1 MADPKIKYD
10 IEAAV
15 KGEADAEQLAKT
27 LRGVGDVLEGDLQE
41 GAIAAAQ
48 ALEALASKQRAID
61 TFSALKRE
69 TADLESALT
78 KATAQV
84 DRLGAELPQATASTQ
99 QLVSAER
106 SAATALEQA
115 RASLQSKRDALKAV
129 REETQGAGRRSDEY
143 KAAVAG
149 LKDGI
154 KAANAEIKA
163 QQDALRTTGQATA
176 QAQNAEAALRKE
188 YELAIGSSVRLSTEL
203 GNKRRALSETREI
216 MQSVGLSTSNLAQSE
231 ANLKTAVAQVRQEVA
246 AMAPAYQAAAAASS
260 QSTQVQAQ
268 NQRTLREGMTSISTQ
283 LQRIQS
289 IATAALGGSYVGG
302 LAKSVAETADQFRNL
317 EARIKLATGEGP
329 QFQAAFAGVQQ
340 IALRTNTALDET
352 GTLFARLVS
361 AGREAGQSAQAA
373 QQNALDLAETI
384 NQAIQLSGASAD
396 ASKAA
401 VTQLIQ
407 GLQGG
412 VLRGE
417 EFNSV
422 MEQAPRLAQA
432 LANGLG
438 VTTGELRKMAEQGAL
453 TSDVVMKSLKGQAD
467 TVAAEFGKLPPTVG
481 RALQN
486 LSTQWTLYVGES
498 DKGLISSANAAKVID
513 ALAANIDTLV
523 ATLTTAGKLWAAM
536 KVAGLAADF
545 GAWALKTLSA
555 TAAVEKNTIA
565 VAANTAAQAANAAAQ
580 TTNNAA
586 TTASTA
592 ARAANASAW
601 SSVATFMGQAT
612 AAQSAA
618 TAATKAGAQAVT
630 AKTGVL
636 GMLGKGIGGVTRLL
650 GGPVGL
656 VVNLVLFR
664 EELKRGKDAALGWAF
679 SFTEAG
685 KRLKAA
691 EKALK
696 DQEDAAK
703 RNAEAAK
710 AAAEA
715 ARLLAQRQEE
725 ARNSS
730 FDLTKQSKGL
740 IAEFDKLTK
749 AGESSGAAIAKI
761 GKDFDPSTTQGIRD
775 MSGALEKLAADGKIS
790 ADQVKQA
797 WVAALDGQDLAK
809 FEVLARNAFAAAG
822 QEAEKLSE
830 QIRQAIDSG
839 ASPAVVGELQ
849 KRLEAAMSAA
859 AREGERVAQMM
870 DTVLNA
876 AVVRTGLEFSA
887 LEGRIG
893 ATSRFA
899 INDLDV
905 IIGGLDRL
913 KAQGLDAG
921 KALEASFVKA
931 LDTADS
937 QRAVDEV
944 TSRVEALRRQLGD
957 KVAEGLLD
965 QAKQKTQELNEA
977 LDKAKPGINSLAEA
991 MKQLGITSDASLK
1004 DTAAQARVSYDAI
1017 AQSGKASAREMADA
1031 FKVAAEAAIK
1041 ANGGIAPS
1049 WVTAQASAR
1058 GYKIEVDDAGR
1069 TTLEA
1074 MKRAQDSLGGV
1085 EGAHRSAAGA
1095 ARDQANAVQS
1105 LASAYTDAGA
1115 KAMAAQGQILEAA
1128 QRQKNA
1134 DTSASSITNRKSSET
1149 MFVWTRSS
1157 IIDYLKQAGLEDA
1170 VAEQLSKQFLNGKG
1184 EVDYIANDAQKRW
1197 AGKYGTLA
1205 EALGKVAEFY
1215 KYDEGGQIEALDIV
1229 DRAKRDKE
1237 LRDRQRNPKAPAPAP
1252 APTTPGGNGG
1262 SGGDRVDRVV
1272 NVYIGNSTPYSV
1284 PTNEGGQ
1291 RNIEAIAREVL
1302 RLLEL
1307 QRNQLGY

>member
-1 MADPKIKYD
+1 MGPWGI
-10 IEAAV
+10 AV
-15 KGEADAEQLAKT
+15 A
-27 LRGVGDVLEGDLQE
+27 
-41 GAIAAAQ
+41 
-48 ALEALASKQRAID
+48 
-61 TFSALKRE
+61 
-69 TADLESALT
+69 ALT
-78 KATAQV
+78 PEIISLTRA
-84 DRLGAELPQATASTQ
+84 LG
-99 QLVSAER
+99 
-106 SAATALEQA
+106 EQA
-115 RASLQSKRDALKAV
+115 AKAMGWGKRM
-129 REETQGAGRRSDEY
+129 EE
-143 KAAVAG
+143 
-149 LKDGI
+149 
-154 KAANAEIKA
+154 
-163 QQDALRTTGQATA
+163 
-176 QAQNAEAALRKE
+176 AEAALRK
-188 YELAIGSSVRLSTEL
+188 
-203 GNKRRALSETREI
+203 
-216 MQSVGLSTSNLAQSE
+216 
-231 ANLKTAVAQVRQEVA
+231 
-246 AMAPAYQAAAAASS
+246 
-260 QSTQVQAQ
+260 
-268 NQRTLREGMTSISTQ
+268 
-283 LQRIQS
+283 
-289 IATAALGGSYVGG
+289 
-302 LAKSVAETADQFRNL
+302 AD
-317 EARIKLATGEGP
+317 
-329 QFQAAFAGVQQ
+329 
-340 IALRTNTALDET
+340 
-352 GTLFARLVS
+352 
-361 AGREAGQSAQAA
+361 
-373 QQNALDLAETI
+373 
-384 NQAIQLSGASAD
+384 
-396 ASKAA
+396 
-401 VTQLIQ
+401 
-407 GLQGG
+407 
-412 VLRGE
+412 
-417 EFNSV
+417 
-422 MEQAPRLAQA
+422 
-432 LANGLG
+432 
-438 VTTGELRKMAEQGAL
+438 
-453 TSDVVMKSLKGQAD
+453 
-467 TVAAEFGKLPPTVG
+467 
-481 RALQN
+481 
-486 LSTQWTLYVGES
+486 
-498 DKGLISSANAAKVID
+498 
-513 ALAANIDTLV
+513 
-523 ATLTTAGKLWAAM
+523 
-536 KVAGLAADF
+536 
-545 GAWALKTLSA
+545 
-555 TAAVEKNTIA
+555 
-565 VAANTAAQAANAAAQ
+565 
-580 TTNNAA
+580 
-586 TTASTA
+586 
-592 ARAANASAW
+592 
-601 SSVATFMGQAT
+601 
-612 AAQSAA
+612 
-618 TAATKAGAQAVT
+618 
-630 AKTGVL
+630 
-636 GMLGKGIGGVTRLL
+636 
-650 GGPVGL
+650 
-656 VVNLVLFR
+656 
-664 EELKRGKDAALGWAF
+664 
-679 SFTEAG
+679 
-685 KRLKAA
+685 
-691 EKALK
+691 
-696 DQEDAAK
+696 
-703 RNAEAAK
+703 EAAK
-710 AAAEA
+710 IHAETM
-715 ARLLAQRQEE
+715 RRQAQLYEE
-725 ARNSS
+725 ARNRS
-730 FDLTKQSKGL
+730 FDLTNQSKGL

-822 QEAEKLSE
+822 QEAEKLRE

-876 AVVRTGLEFSA
+876 AVARTGLEFSA

-893 ATSRFA
+893 ATSRSA

-921 KALEASFVKA
+921 RALEASFVKA

-944 TSRVEALRRQLGD
+944 TSRVESLRRQLGD
-957 KVAEGLLD
+957 KVADGLLD

-977 LDKAKPGINSLAEA
+977 QDKAKKGISSVAEA

>member
-129 REETQGAGRRSDEY
+129 REETQGAARRSDEY
-143 KAAVAG
+143 KATVAG

-283 LQRIQS
+283 LQSIQN
-289 IATAALGGSYVGG
+289 IATTALGGSYVGG

-664 EELKRGKDAALGWAF
+664 
-679 SFTEAG
+679 
-685 KRLKAA
+685 
-691 EKALK
+691 
-696 DQEDAAK
+696 
-703 RNAEAAK
+703 
-710 AAAEA
+710 
-715 ARLLAQRQEE
+715 
-725 ARNSS
+725 
-730 FDLTKQSKGL
+730 
-740 IAEFDKLTK
+740 
-749 AGESSGAAIAKI
+749 
-761 GKDFDPSTTQGIRD
+761 
-775 MSGALEKLAADGKIS
+775 
-790 ADQVKQA
+790 
-797 WVAALDGQDLAK
+797 
-809 FEVLARNAFAAAG
+809 
-822 QEAEKLSE
+822 
-830 QIRQAIDSG
+830 
-839 ASPAVVGELQ
+839 
-849 KRLEAAMSAA
+849 
-859 AREGERVAQMM
+859 
-870 DTVLNA
+870 
-876 AVVRTGLEFSA
+876 
-887 LEGRIG
+887 
-893 ATSRFA
+893 
-899 INDLDV
+899 
-905 IIGGLDRL
+905 
-913 KAQGLDAG
+913 
-921 KALEASFVKA
+921 
-931 LDTADS
+931 
-937 QRAVDEV
+937 
-944 TSRVEALRRQLGD
+944 
-957 KVAEGLLD
+957 
-965 QAKQKTQELNEA
+965 
-977 LDKAKPGINSLAEA
+977 
-991 MKQLGITSDASLK
+991 
-1004 DTAAQARVSYDAI
+1004 
-1017 AQSGKASAREMADA
+1017 
-1031 FKVAAEAAIK
+1031 
-1041 ANGGIAPS
+1041 
-1049 WVTAQASAR
+1049 
-1058 GYKIEVDDAGR
+1058 
-1069 TTLEA
+1069 
-1074 MKRAQDSLGGV
+1074 
-1085 EGAHRSAAGA
+1085 
-1095 ARDQANAVQS
+1095 
-1105 LASAYTDAGA
+1105 
-1115 KAMAAQGQILEAA
+1115 
-1128 QRQKNA
+1128 
-1134 DTSASSITNRKSSET
+1134 
-1149 MFVWTRSS
+1149 
-1157 IIDYLKQAGLEDA
+1157 
-1170 VAEQLSKQFLNGKG
+1170 
-1184 EVDYIANDAQKRW
+1184 
-1197 AGKYGTLA
+1197 
-1205 EALGKVAEFY
+1205 
-1215 KYDEGGQIEALDIV
+1215 
-1229 DRAKRDKE
+1229 
-1237 LRDRQRNPKAPAPAP
+1237 
-1252 APTTPGGNGG
+1252 
-1262 SGGDRVDRVV
+1262 
-1272 NVYIGNSTPYSV
+1272 
-1284 PTNEGGQ
+1284 
-1291 RNIEAIAREVL
+1291 
-1302 RLLEL
+1302 
-1307 QRNQLGY
+1307 

>member
-15 KGEADAEQLAKT
+15 KGEADAEALAKT
-27 LRGVGDVLEGDLQE
+27 LRGVGDVLEGDLQKSAQ
-41 GAIAAAQ
+41 GAAQ
-48 ALEALASKQRAID
+48 ALEALGSKQRALESFRALSNETGSLAIELAEAQ
-61 TFSALKRE
+61 SALR
-69 TADLESALT
+69 
-78 KATAQV
+78 QV
-84 DRLGAELPQATASTQ
+84 DAQLTQA
-99 QLVSAER
+99 
-106 SAATALEQA
+106 SAATQKFSQAELAAKAALESNRADLTAAKKAYEDLQASTVGAARRTEEYRQASQTA
-115 RASLQSKRDALKAV
+115 RANIQQLS
-129 REETQGAGRRSDEY
+129 
-143 KAAVAG
+143 
-149 LKDGI
+149 
-154 KAANAEIKA
+154 AEIKQHARSLKEAEGNTRTA
-163 QQDALRTTGQATA
+163 QQAENALSA
-176 QAQNAEAALRKE
+176 QHQQTSAALIQARGA
-188 YELAIGSSVRLSTEL
+188 LD
-203 GNKRRALSETREI
+203 GNNAALDAGREKLRSMGI
-216 MQSVGLSTSNLAQSE
+216 EATNLAQAE
-231 ANLKTAVAQVRQEVA
+231 RNLQGAVTQVRQEVA
-246 AMAPAYQAAAAASS
+246 AMAPAYQQAAAASS

-283 LQRIQS
+283 LQRIQQ
-289 IATAALGGSYVGG
+289 IATVALGGSYVGG
-302 LAKSVAETADQFRNL
+302 LAKSVAETADEFRNL
-317 EARIKLATGEGP
+317 EARVKLAAGEGP
-329 QFQAAFAGVQQ
+329 QFAKSFGEVQR
-340 IALRTNTALDET
+340 IALSTNSALDET
-352 GTLFARLVS
+352 GTLFARLTKASQEGGLAAV
-361 AGREAGQSAQAA
+361 AA
-373 QQNALDLAETI
+373 QQRALGLTQTI
-384 NQAIQLSGASAD
+384 NQAIQLSGGSAES
-396 ASKAA
+396 SKAA
-401 VTQLIQ
+401 ITQLIQ

-412 VLRGE
+412 ALRGD

-422 MEQAPRLAQA
+422 MEQSPRLAQA
-432 LANGLG
+432 MADGLG
-438 VTTGELRKMAEQGAL
+438 VTTGELRRLAEQGAL
-453 TSDVVMKSLKGQAD
+453 TSETVMRALEGQAD
-467 TVAAEFGKLPPTVG
+467 AVAGEFGKLPATVG

-486 LSTQWTLYVGES
+486 LSTQWTIYVGNV
-498 DKGLISSANAAKVID
+498 DKGLLSSANAAKVIN
-513 ALAANIDTLV
+513 ALASNLDTVVSTLTAAGKAWAAIKIAGLV
-523 ATLTTAGKLWAAM
+523 ADFAKWAASTM
-536 KVAGLAADF
+536 AAT
-545 GAWALKTLSA
+545 K
-555 TAAVEKNTIA
+555 AVEANTVA
-565 VAANTAAQAANAAAQ
+565 TAANTAAQRVNATAQAQSAAAQSANTAATTANTAARAANAKAWGDIGAFARAGAAAQ
-580 TTNNAA
+580 ATATAA

-592 ARAANASAW
+592 ALAANTAAAARGGIVW
-601 SSVATFMGQAT
+601 RGAT
-612 AAQSAA
+612 ALM
-618 TAATKAGAQAVT
+618 GPWGIAV
-630 AKTGVL
+630 
-636 GMLGKGIGGVTRLL
+636 
-650 GGPVGL
+650 
-656 VVNLVLFR
+656 
-664 EELKRGKDAALGWAF
+664 AALTPEIISLTRALGEQAAKAMGW
-679 SFTEAG
+679 G
-685 KRLKAA
+685 KRM
-691 EKALK
+691 E
-696 DQEDAAK
+696 E
-703 RNAEAAK
+703 AEAALRK
-710 AAAEA
+710 ADEA
-715 ARLLAQRQEE
+715 AKIHAETMRRQAQLYEE
-725 ARNSS
+725 ARNRS
-730 FDLTKQSKGL
+730 FDLTNQSKGL

-749 AGESSGAAIAKI
+749 AGESSGAAIDKI

-876 AVVRTGLEFSA
+876 AVARTGLEFSA

-893 ATSRFA
+893 ATSRSA

-957 KVAEGLLD
+957 KVADGLLD

-977 LDKAKPGINSLAEA
+977 QDKAKKGINSVAEA

-1105 LASAYTDAGA
+1105 LASAYSDAGA

-1184 EVDYIANDAQKRW
+1184 EVDYIANSAQKRW
-1197 AGKYGTLA
+1197 AGEYGTLA

-1237 LRDRQRNPKAPAPAP
+1237 LRDQQRNPKAPAPAP

>member
-27 LRGVGDVLEGDLQE
+27 LRGVGDVLEGDLKE
-41 GAIAAAQ
+41 GALAAAQ

-69 TADLESALT
+69 TADLEGALT

-115 RASLQSKRDALKAV
+115 RVSLQSKRDALKSV
-129 REETQGAGRRSDEY
+129 REETQGAARRSDEY
-143 KAAVAG
+143 KATVAG

-154 KAANAEIKA
+154 KTATAEIKA
-163 QQDALRTTGQATA
+163 QQEALRSTGQAAA

-188 YELAIGSSVRLSTEL
+188 YDLAIGSSVRLSTEL

-216 MQSVGLSTSNLAQSE
+216 MQAAGVSTSNLAQSE
-231 ANLKTAVAQVRQEVA
+231 ASLKAAVSQVKQEVA
-246 AMAPAYQAAAAASS
+246 AMAPAYQAAAAASN

-283 LQRIQS
+283 LQRIQQ

-302 LAKSVAETADQFRNL
+302 LAKSVAETADEFRNL
-317 EARIKLATGEGP
+317 EARVKLATGEGP
-329 QFQAAFAGVQQ
+329 QFTKSFGEVQR
-340 IALRTNTALDET
+340 IALATNSALDET
-352 GTLFARLVS
+352 GTLFARLTKASQEGGLAAV
-361 AGREAGQSAQAA
+361 AA
-373 QQNALDLAETI
+373 QQRALGLTQTI
-384 NQAIQLSGASAD
+384 NQAIQLSGGSAES
-396 ASKAA
+396 SKAA
-401 VTQLIQ
+401 ITQLVQ

-412 VLRGE
+412 ALRGD

-422 MEQAPRLAQA
+422 MEQSPRLAQA
-432 LANGLG
+432 MADGLG
-438 VTTGELRKMAEQGAL
+438 VTTGELRRLAEQGAL
-453 TSDVVMKSLKGQAD
+453 TSETVMRALEGQAD
-467 TVAAEFGKLPPTVG
+467 AVAGEFGKLPATVG

-486 LSTQWTLYVGES
+486 LSTQWTIYVGNA
-498 DKGLISSANAAKVID
+498 DKGLLSSANAAKVIN
-513 ALAANIDTLV
+513 ALAANLDTVVSTLTAAGKAWAAIKIAGLV
-523 ATLTTAGKLWAAM
+523 ADFAKWAASTM
-536 KVAGLAADF
+536 AAT
-545 GAWALKTLSA
+545 K
-555 TAAVEKNTIA
+555 AVEANTVA
-565 VAANTAAQAANAAAQ
+565 TAANTAAQRVNATAQAQTASAQAAN
-580 TTNNAA
+580 TAA
-586 TTASTA
+586 TTANTA
-592 ARAANASAW
+592 ARAANAKAW
-601 SSVATFMGQAT
+601 GEIGAFARAGAAAQAT
-612 AAQSAA
+612 ATAA
-618 TAATKAGAQAVT
+618 TAAST
-630 AKTGVL
+630 
-636 GMLGKGIGGVTRLL
+636 
-650 GGPVGL
+650 
-656 VVNLVLFR
+656 
-664 EELKRGKDAALGWAF
+664 AALAANTAAAARGGIVWRGASALMGPWGIAVAALTPEIISLTRALGEQAAKAMGW
-679 SFTEAG
+679 G
-685 KRLKAA
+685 KRM
-691 EKALK
+691 E
-696 DQEDAAK
+696 E
-703 RNAEAAK
+703 AEAALRK
-710 AAAEA
+710 ADEA
-715 ARLLAQRQEE
+715 AKIHAETMRRQAQLYEE
-725 ARNSS
+725 ARNRS
-730 FDLTKQSKGL
+730 FDLTNQSKGL

-876 AVVRTGLEFSA
+876 AVARTGLEFSA

-893 ATSRFA
+893 ATSRSA

-921 KALEASFVKA
+921 RALEASFVKA

-944 TSRVEALRRQLGD
+944 TSRVESLRRQLGD
-957 KVAEGLLD
+957 KVADGLLD

-1237 LRDRQRNPKAPAPAP
+1237 LRDRQRNPNAPAPAP

-1284 PTNEGGQ
+1284 PTNDGGQ

>member
-15 KGEADAEQLAKT
+15 KGEADAEALAKT
-27 LRGVGDVLEGDLQE
+27 LRGVGDVLEGDLQKSAQ
-41 GAIAAAQ
+41 GAAQ
-48 ALEALASKQRAID
+48 ALEALGSKQRALESFRALSNETGSLAIELAEAQ
-61 TFSALKRE
+61 SALR
-69 TADLESALT
+69 
-78 KATAQV
+78 QV
-84 DRLGAELPQATASTQ
+84 DAQLTQA
-99 QLVSAER
+99 
-106 SAATALEQA
+106 SAATQKFSQAELAAKAALESNRADLTAAKKAYEDLQASTVGAARRTEEYRQASQTA
-115 RASLQSKRDALKAV
+115 RANIQQLS
-129 REETQGAGRRSDEY
+129 
-143 KAAVAG
+143 
-149 LKDGI
+149 
-154 KAANAEIKA
+154 AEIKQHARSLKEAEGNTRTA
-163 QQDALRTTGQATA
+163 QQAENALSA
-176 QAQNAEAALRKE
+176 QHQQTSAALIQARGA
-188 YELAIGSSVRLSTEL
+188 LD
-203 GNKRRALSETREI
+203 GNNAALDAGREKLRSMGI
-216 MQSVGLSTSNLAQSE
+216 EATNLAQAE
-231 ANLKTAVAQVRQEVA
+231 RNLQGAVTQVRQEVA
-246 AMAPAYQAAAAASS
+246 AMAPAYQQAAAASS

-283 LQRIQS
+283 LQRIQQ
-289 IATAALGGSYVGG
+289 IATVALGGSYVGG
-302 LAKSVAETADQFRNL
+302 LAKSVADTADQFKNL

-329 QFQAAFAGVQQ
+329 QFQAAFDGVAQV
-340 IALRTNTALDET
+340 ALRTNSALDET
-352 GTLFARLVS
+352 GTLFARLVK
-361 AGREAGQSAQAA
+361 AGQEAGQSAQLA
-373 QQNALDLAETI
+373 QQNALGLTETI
-384 NQAIQLSGASAD
+384 NQAIQLSGGSAD

-401 VTQLIQ
+401 ITQLIQ
-407 GLQGG
+407 GLQSG

-438 VTTGELRKMAEQGAL
+438 VTTGELRKMANQGAL
-453 TSDVVMKSLKGQAD
+453 TADVVMNALKGQAD
-467 TVAAEFGKLPPTVG
+467 VVAGEFSKLPPTVG

-486 LSTQWTLYVGES
+486 LTSQWTLYVGAS
-498 DKGLISSANAAKVID
+498 DNGLISSANAAKVIN
-513 ALAANIDTLV
+513 ALAANLDTVVSTLTAAGKAWAAIKIAGLV
-523 ATLTTAGKLWAAM
+523 ADFAKWAASTM
-536 KVAGLAADF
+536 AAT
-545 GAWALKTLSA
+545 K
-555 TAAVEKNTIA
+555 AVEANTVA
-565 VAANTAAQAANAAAQ
+565 TAANTAAQRVNATAQAQAATAQAANTAATTANTAARAANAKAWGDIGAFARAGAAAQ
-580 TTNNAA
+580 ATATSA

-592 ARAANASAW
+592 ALAANTAAAARGGIVW
-601 SSVATFMGQAT
+601 RGAT
-612 AAQSAA
+612 ALM
-618 TAATKAGAQAVT
+618 GPWGIAV
-630 AKTGVL
+630 
-636 GMLGKGIGGVTRLL
+636 
-650 GGPVGL
+650 
-656 VVNLVLFR
+656 
-664 EELKRGKDAALGWAF
+664 AALTPEIISLTRALGEQAAKAMGW
-679 SFTEAG
+679 G
-685 KRLKAA
+685 KRM
-691 EKALK
+691 E
-696 DQEDAAK
+696 E
-703 RNAEAAK
+703 AEAALRK
-710 AAAEA
+710 ADEA
-715 ARLLAQRQEE
+715 AKIHAETMRRQAQLYEE
-725 ARNSS
+725 ARNRS
-730 FDLTKQSKGL
+730 FDLTNQSKGL

-822 QEAEKLSE
+822 QEAEKLRE

-876 AVVRTGLEFSA
+876 AVARTGLEFSA

-893 ATSRFA
+893 ATSRSA

-921 KALEASFVKA
+921 RALEASFVKA

-944 TSRVEALRRQLGD
+944 TSRVESLRRQLGD
-957 KVAEGLLD
+957 KVADGLLD

-1017 AQSGKASAREMADA
+1017 AQSGKASARELADA

>member
-15 KGEADAEQLAKT
+15 KGEADAEALAKT
-27 LRGVGDVLEGDLQE
+27 LRGVGDVLEGDLQKSAQ
-41 GAIAAAQ
+41 GAAQ
-48 ALEALASKQRAID
+48 ALEALGSKQRALESFRALSNETGSLAIELAEAQ
-61 TFSALKRE
+61 SALR
-69 TADLESALT
+69 
-78 KATAQV
+78 QV
-84 DRLGAELPQATASTQ
+84 DAQLTQA
-99 QLVSAER
+99 
-106 SAATALEQA
+106 SAATQKFSQAELAAKAALESNRADLTAAKKAYEDLQASTVGAARLTEEYRQASQTA
-115 RASLQSKRDALKAV
+115 RANIQQLS
-129 REETQGAGRRSDEY
+129 
-143 KAAVAG
+143 
-149 LKDGI
+149 
-154 KAANAEIKA
+154 AEIKQHARSLKEAEGNTRTA
-163 QQDALRTTGQATA
+163 QQAENALSA
-176 QAQNAEAALRKE
+176 QHQQTSAALIQARGA
-188 YELAIGSSVRLSTEL
+188 LD
-203 GNKRRALSETREI
+203 GNNAALDAGREKLRSMGI
-216 MQSVGLSTSNLAQSE
+216 EATNLAQAE
-231 ANLKTAVAQVRQEVA
+231 RNLQGAVTQVRQEVA
-246 AMAPAYQAAAAASS
+246 AMAPAYQQAAAASS

-283 LQRIQS
+283 LQRIQQ
-289 IATAALGGSYVGG
+289 IATVALGGSYVGG
-302 LAKSVAETADQFRNL
+302 LAKSVADTADQFKNL

-329 QFQAAFAGVQQ
+329 QFQAAFDGVAQV
-340 IALRTNTALDET
+340 ALRTNSALDET
-352 GTLFARLVS
+352 GTLFARLVK
-361 AGREAGQSAQAA
+361 AGQEAGQSAQLA

-384 NQAIQLSGASAD
+384 NQAIQLSGGSAD

-401 VTQLIQ
+401 ITQLIQ
-407 GLQGG
+407 GLQSG

-438 VTTGELRKMAEQGAL
+438 VTTGELRKMANQGAL
-453 TSDVVMKSLKGQAD
+453 TADVVMNALKGQAD
-467 TVAAEFGKLPPTVG
+467 VVAGEFSKLPPTVG

-486 LSTQWTLYVGES
+486 LTSQWTLYVGAS
-498 DKGLISSANAAKVID
+498 DNGLISSANAAKVIN
-513 ALAANIDTLV
+513 ALAANLDTVVSTLTAAGKAWAAIKIAGLV
-523 ATLTTAGKLWAAM
+523 ADFAKWAASTM
-536 KVAGLAADF
+536 AAT
-545 GAWALKTLSA
+545 K
-555 TAAVEKNTIA
+555 AVEANTVA
-565 VAANTAAQAANAAAQ
+565 TAANTAAQRVNATAQAQAATAQAANTAATTANTAARAANAKAWGDIGAFARAGAAAQ
-580 TTNNAA
+580 ATATSA

-592 ARAANASAW
+592 ALAANTAAAARGGIVW
-601 SSVATFMGQAT
+601 RGAT
-612 AAQSAA
+612 ALM
-618 TAATKAGAQAVT
+618 GPWGIAV
-630 AKTGVL
+630 
-636 GMLGKGIGGVTRLL
+636 
-650 GGPVGL
+650 
-656 VVNLVLFR
+656 
-664 EELKRGKDAALGWAF
+664 AALTPEIISLTRALGEQAAKAMGW
-679 SFTEAG
+679 G
-685 KRLKAA
+685 KRM
-691 EKALK
+691 E
-696 DQEDAAK
+696 E
-703 RNAEAAK
+703 AEAALRK
-710 AAAEA
+710 ADEA
-715 ARLLAQRQEE
+715 AKIHAETMRRQAQLYEE
-725 ARNSS
+725 ARNRS
-730 FDLTKQSKGL
+730 FDLTNQSKGL

-876 AVVRTGLEFSA
+876 AVARTGLEFSA

-893 ATSRFA
+893 ATSRSA

-913 KAQGLDAG
+913 RAQGLDAG
-921 KALEASFVKA
+921 RALEASFVKA

-944 TSRVEALRRQLGD
+944 TSRVESLRRQLGD
-957 KVAEGLLD
+957 KVADGLLD

-977 LDKAKPGINSLAEA
+977 QDKAKKGISSVAEA

>member
-41 GAIAAAQ
+41 GALAAAQ
-48 ALEALASKQRAID
+48 ALESLASKQRAID

-115 RASLQSKRDALKAV
+115 RASLQSKRDALKSV
-129 REETQGAGRRSDEY
+129 REETQGAARRSDEY
-143 KAAVAG
+143 KATVAG

-163 QQDALRTTGQATA
+163 QQDALRTTGQASA

-246 AMAPAYQAAAAASS
+246 TMAPAYQAAAAASN

-268 NQRTLREGMTSISTQ
+268 NQRTLLEGMTSISTQ
-283 LQRIQS
+283 LQRIQQ

-302 LAKSVAETADQFRNL
+302 LAKSVAETADEFRNL
-317 EARIKLATGEGP
+317 EARVKLATGEGP
-329 QFQAAFAGVQQ
+329 QFTKSFGEVQR
-340 IALRTNTALDET
+340 IALSTNSALDET
-352 GTLFARLVS
+352 GTLFARLTKASQEGGLAAV
-361 AGREAGQSAQAA
+361 AA
-373 QQNALDLAETI
+373 QQRALGLTQTI
-384 NQAIQLSGASAD
+384 NQAIQLSGGSAES
-396 ASKAA
+396 SKAA
-401 VTQLIQ
+401 ITQLVQ

-412 VLRGE
+412 ALRGD

-422 MEQAPRLAQA
+422 MEQSPRLAQA
-432 LANGLG
+432 MADGLG
-438 VTTGELRKMAEQGAL
+438 VTTGELRRLAEQGAL
-453 TSDVVMKSLKGQAD
+453 TSETVMRALEGQAD
-467 TVAAEFGKLPPTVG
+467 AVAGEFGKLPATVG

-486 LSTQWTLYVGES
+486 LSTQWTIYVGNV
-498 DKGLISSANAAKVID
+498 DKGLLSSANAAKVIN
-513 ALAANIDTLV
+513 ALAANLDTVVSTLTAAGKAWAAIKIAGLV
-523 ATLTTAGKLWAAM
+523 ADFAKWAASTM
-536 KVAGLAADF
+536 AAT
-545 GAWALKTLSA
+545 K
-555 TAAVEKNTIA
+555 AVEANTVA
-565 VAANTAAQAANAAAQ
+565 TAANTAAQRVNATAQAQAATAQAANTAATTANTAARAANAKAWGDIGAFARAGAAAQ
-580 TTNNAA
+580 ATATSA

-592 ARAANASAW
+592 ALAANTAAAARGGIVW
-601 SSVATFMGQAT
+601 RGAT
-612 AAQSAA
+612 ALM
-618 TAATKAGAQAVT
+618 GPWGIAV
-630 AKTGVL
+630 
-636 GMLGKGIGGVTRLL
+636 
-650 GGPVGL
+650 
-656 VVNLVLFR
+656 
-664 EELKRGKDAALGWAF
+664 AALTPEIISLTRALGEQAAKAMGW
-679 SFTEAG
+679 G
-685 KRLKAA
+685 KRMEEAEASLRKA
-691 EKALK
+691 
-696 DQEDAAK
+696 D
-703 RNAEAAK
+703 EAAK
-710 AAAEA
+710 IHAETM
-715 ARLLAQRQEE
+715 RRQAQLYEE
-725 ARNSS
+725 ARNRS
-730 FDLTKQSKGL
+730 FDLTNQSKGL

-876 AVVRTGLEFSA
+876 AVARTGLEFSA

-893 ATSRFA
+893 ATSRSA

-921 KALEASFVKA
+921 RALEASFVKA

-957 KVAEGLLD
+957 KVADGLLD

-977 LDKAKPGINSLAEA
+977 QDKAKKGISSVAEA

-1284 PTNEGGQ
+1284 PTNDGGQ

>member
-15 KGEADAEQLAKT
+15 KGEADAEALAKT
-27 LRGVGDVLEGDLQE
+27 LRGVGDVLEGDLQKSAQ
-41 GAIAAAQ
+41 GAAQ
-48 ALEALASKQRAID
+48 ALEALGSKQRALESFRALSNETGSLAIELAEAQ
-61 TFSALKRE
+61 SALR
-69 TADLESALT
+69 
-78 KATAQV
+78 QV
-84 DRLGAELPQATASTQ
+84 DAQLTQA
-99 QLVSAER
+99 
-106 SAATALEQA
+106 SAATQKFSQAELAAKAALESNRADLTAAKKAYEDLQASTVGAARRTEEYRQASQTA
-115 RASLQSKRDALKAV
+115 RANIQQLS
-129 REETQGAGRRSDEY
+129 
-143 KAAVAG
+143 
-149 LKDGI
+149 
-154 KAANAEIKA
+154 AEIKQHARSLKEAEGNTRTA
-163 QQDALRTTGQATA
+163 QQAENALSA
-176 QAQNAEAALRKE
+176 QHQQTSAALIQARGA
-188 YELAIGSSVRLSTEL
+188 LD
-203 GNKRRALSETREI
+203 GNNAALDAGREKLRSMGI
-216 MQSVGLSTSNLAQSE
+216 EATNLAQAE
-231 ANLKTAVAQVRQEVA
+231 RNLQGAVTQVRQEVA
-246 AMAPAYQAAAAASS
+246 AMAPAYQQAAAASS

-283 LQRIQS
+283 LQRIQQ
-289 IATAALGGSYVGG
+289 IATVALGGSYVGG
-302 LAKSVAETADQFRNL
+302 LAKSVADTADQFKNL

-329 QFQAAFAGVQQ
+329 QFQAAFDGVAQV
-340 IALRTNTALDET
+340 ALRTNSALDET
-352 GTLFARLVS
+352 GTLFARLVK
-361 AGREAGQSAQAA
+361 AGQEAGQSAQLA
-373 QQNALDLAETI
+373 QQNALGLTETI
-384 NQAIQLSGASAD
+384 NQAIQLSGGSAD

-401 VTQLIQ
+401 ITQLIQ
-407 GLQGG
+407 GLQSG

-438 VTTGELRKMAEQGAL
+438 VTTGELRKMANQGAL
-453 TSDVVMKSLKGQAD
+453 TADVVMNALKGQAD
-467 TVAAEFGKLPPTVG
+467 VVAGEFSKLPPTVG

-486 LSTQWTLYVGES
+486 LTSQWTLYVGAS
-498 DKGLISSANAAKVID
+498 DNGLISSANAAKVID
-513 ALAANIDTLV
+513 SLAANIDTLV

-580 TTNNAA
+580 TANNAA

-592 ARAANASAW
+592 ARTANASAW

-664 EELKRGKDAALGWAF
+664 EELKRGKDAALDWAF

-685 KRLKAA
+685 KQLKAA

-740 IAEFDKLTK
+740 IAEFGKLTK
-749 AGESSGAAIAKI
+749 EGESSGAAIAKI

-859 AREGERVAQMM
+859 DREGERVAQMM

-876 AVVRTGLEFSA
+876 AVARTGLEFSA

-893 ATSRFA
+893 ATSRSA

-921 KALEASFVKA
+921 RALEASFVKA

-944 TSRVEALRRQLGD
+944 TSRVESLRRQLGD
-957 KVAEGLLD
+957 KVADGLLD